1 MVTLYLLKLKLFDV
15 LLSIDII
22 VLVRRLFTETMMS
35 IDYKMPNSLS
45 LNVYQL
51 GSHLPHCTQ
60 KSRNMLFQITTF
72 SILCLISQ
80 SLNYLGHVYF
90 NIIVTL
96 LVLISTQSGFW
107 LLKTCTLFQLTTCL
121 PARCQCLN
129 QQILNSQSIVTPSW
143 LRLCERRLD

>member
-60 KSRNMLFQITTF
+60 KSRYMLFQITKF

-90 NIIVTL
+90 NII
-96 LVLISTQSGFW
+96 VLISTQSGFW

-121 PARCQCLN
+121 PARRKMCYCSCQCLN
-129 QQILNSQSIVTPSW
+129 QQILNS
-143 LRLCERRLD
+143 